1 MATPLLS
8 VIAAAVL
15 GWGTVPIA
23 QVVIDAPGMA
33 DADRLRGVFGV
44 TEGNVLSRAEIRAG
58 VEALL
63 ATGEVEDAVV
73 DVDST
78 AAGALI
84 HVRVQPASRVRA
96 VEILGV
102 SKGEAKKVLAALA
115 LSKNVPL
122 SMGSFE
128 AALERARQLL
138 RERGYPRATLE
149 PDLEFERENASVAV
163 LLHVHLGAP
172 LTIRELSAPG
182 ADVATEKLWEVC
194 KLKPGRNLT
203 AQDLEGAT
211 RGLTEFL
218 RRRGFW
224 GVEVDSPEVREGPA
238 GASVGFAVQRG
249 PHWTLRLQG
258 LKRTKS
264 VEVEA
269 LPFVRGEETFSEAAL
284 DSVVTHLRIYLQQQG
299 RLLAKV
305 DGSVTDDGDGRVLT
319 LTVNPGPLTPILGVR
334 FPGAH
339 TLPERQMREKIGARP
354 GHYWRWGGESMDEET
369 LAADASSLLGIL
381 RDAGLAD
388 AKVADARI
396 VPGPGGVEIEFAIEE
411 GTRRTVDRL
420 EIEGVPPSL
429 KQPRRSLVLGGP
441 WSDRA
446 EEQARLALESAIQE
460 TGYADATVTASHDCG
475 PERCSV
481 KLVAEPG
488 APSVIGRVVV
498 AGLVK
503 TRRGVVDT
511 VAGIKAG
518 QIAGPEAQLAA
529 QRRLLGLGIF
539 ERVDLH
545 PIPGQDSGPRRG
557 LVLDLK
563 EGPSQALS
571 YGVGYDTEQKTRVSV
586 TWSELSLFGTARSL
600 SLDLRLSSLERRIQ
614 ATYREP
620 ERLSLLGIP
629 TWVSVYRS
637 QDYYT
642 GYDVLQRG
650 MWIEFGDHF
659 RRPFRTILRYEYLIV
674 NPTAPP
680 DILSQLEREQQR
692 DEIASITP
700 SIEWDT
706 RDDIF
711 SPHRGVY
718 LSFSWQS
725 AFKMLQADAAFNKVM
740 ASAAAFAPAQG
751 GVLAVTV
758 RGGAIQPRTSVTGV
772 PDNLEIPINER
783 FFAGGRVSQRAFST
797 DLLGIPGQTLECQQS
812 SNSSTPGCTLVATG
826 GAGLLLAS
834 TEWRFPVYGPVGGD
848 LFVDGGNVWQAWRDV
863 NVGAMRWG
871 AGLGLR
877 VDTPIGPLRLEYGW
891 KLDRKS
897 FVAWD
902 GTIVK
907 EPPGELFLSFGNPF

>member
-8 VIAAAVL
+8 ALAVAAL

-23 QVVIDAPGMA
+23 QVVIDAPGIA

-44 TEGNVLSRAEIRAG
+44 TEGSMLSRPEIRAG

-78 AAGALI
+78 PAGALI
-84 HVRVQPASRVRA
+84 HVRVQPASRVRS

-102 SKGEAKKVLAALA
+102 SKGEAKRVSAALA

-122 SMGSFE
+122 RIGSFE

-138 RERGYPRATLE
+138 RERGYPRAAIE
-149 PDLEFERENASVAV
+149 PDLEFERDNGFVAV
-163 LLHVHLGAP
+163 VLHVHLGAP
-172 LTIRELSAPG
+172 ITVRELSAPG
-182 ADVATEKLWEVC
+182 AALATEKLWEIC
-194 KLKPGRNLT
+194 KLNPGQILT
-203 AQDLEGAT
+203 AQDLEGA
-211 RGLTEFL
+211 RRRLTEFL
-218 RRRGFW
+218 RRGGFW
-224 GVEVDSPEVREGPA
+224 GVELDSAEVSEGPA

-269 LPFVRGEETFSEAAL
+269 LPFVRGEETFGEAAL
-284 DSVVTHLRIYLQQQG
+284 DSIVTRLRVYLQRQG

-305 DGSVTDDGDGRVLT
+305 DGSVTGDGDGRVLA
-319 LTVNPGPLTPILGVR
+319 LTVDPGPLTPILGVR

-354 GHYWRWGGESMDEET
+354 GHYWRWGGEPVDEET
-369 LAADASSLLGIL
+369 LVADASSLLGIL

-388 AKVADARI
+388 AKVADPRI
-396 VPGPGGVEIEFAIEE
+396 VPGRGGVEIEFAIEE
-411 GTRRTVDRL
+411 GTRRTVERL
-420 EIEGVPPSL
+420 EVEGFPPSL
-429 KQPRRSLVLGGP
+429 KQPRMLLKVGGP

-446 EEQARLALESAIQE
+446 EEQARLALESVMQE
-460 TGYADATVTASHDCG
+460 KGYADATVTASHDCG
-475 PERCSV
+475 PEHCSV
-481 KLVAEPG
+481 TLVAEPG

-503 TRRGVVDT
+503 TRRAVVDT
-511 VAGIKAG
+511 VSGIKAG

-545 PIPGQDSGPRRG
+545 PIPGQDSGPSRG

-571 YGVGYDTEQKTRVSV
+571 YGVGYNTEQKVQLSVS
-586 TWSELSLFGTARSL
+586 WSELSLFGTARSL
-600 SLDLRLSSLERRIQ
+600 SLDLRFSSQEKRVQ

-659 RRPFRTILRYEYLIV
+659 RRPFRTIVRYEYLIV
-674 NPTAPP
+674 DPTGPP
-680 DILSQLEREQQR
+680 DILSQIEREQQQ
-692 DEIASITP
+692 DKIASITP

-718 LSFSWQS
+718 LSFSWKS
-725 AFKMLQADAAFNKVM
+725 AFKMLQANAAFNKFM
-740 ASAAAFAPAQG
+740 ASASAFAPAQG
-751 GVLAVTV
+751 GVLAVTIQ
-758 RGGAIQPRTSVTGV
+758 GGAIQPRTSVAGV

-783 FFAGGRVSQRAFST
+783 FFAGGRVSQRAFYT
-797 DLLGIPGQTLECQQS
+797 DLLGIPGQTLQCQPS
-812 SNSSTPGCTLVATG
+812 SNSSTPGCTLIGTG

-834 TEWRFPVYGPVGGD
+834 TEWRFPVYGPVGGN
-848 LFVDGGNVWQAWRDV
+848 LFVDGGNVWQAWREVDV
-863 NVGAMRWG
+863 SAMRWG
-871 AGLGLR
+871 AGLGVR

-897 FVAWD
+897 FVASD
-902 GTIVK
+902 GTIVR
-907 EPPGELFLSFGNPF
+907 ESPGELFLSFGNPF